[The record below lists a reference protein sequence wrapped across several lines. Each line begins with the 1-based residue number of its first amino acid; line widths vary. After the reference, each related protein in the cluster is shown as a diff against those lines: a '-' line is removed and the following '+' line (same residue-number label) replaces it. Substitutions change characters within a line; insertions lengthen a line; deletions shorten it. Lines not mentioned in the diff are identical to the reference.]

1 MAPACGHCVDG
12 VAATTFRSRATQME
26 QLHAIEQR
34 VEARRWRRDQGRTLK
49 KETPQKRTSTRRR
62 APPHARVGAAERH
75 GEEPPVRRPQEGRV
89 AGPRPRDRVAQRV
102 ERLRRRDAR
111 VLVELLV
118 VGRVLGVQRLG
129 DRGDGN
135 LVDGERVGGGER
147 VGVRGLVV
155 GKVDAPFRRRF
166 VGRRRPR
173 RRLGRGRAL
182 LNWRGWRRLRRRRE
196 ARQRRQRRTH
206 RRIGRQRRLSVSMFR
221 HRRRAH
227 DRVHEER
234 RQGRQAQIFR
244 KRVAPQR
251 RGDGLGARAVA
262 ERAARLQGRELL

>member
-1 MAPACGHCVDG
+1 M
-12 VAATTFRSRATQME
+12 
-26 QLHAIEQR
+26 
-34 VEARRWRRDQGRTLK
+34 
-49 KETPQKRTSTRRR
+49 
-62 APPHARVGAAERH
+62 
-75 GEEPPVRRPQEGRV
+75 

-173 RRLGRGRAL
+173 RRLGRGWAL

-196 ARQRRQRRTH
+196 ASQRRQRRTH
-206 RRIGRQRRLSVSMFR
+206 RRIGRQRRLSVSMLR

-234 RQGRQAQIFR
+234 RQQTRQIFG

-251 RGDGLGARAVA
+251 GRDGLGAGAVA
-262 ERAARLQGRELL
+262 ERAARLQGRELLQGQAAELAEERRDRGPELLGGELEELRGRP